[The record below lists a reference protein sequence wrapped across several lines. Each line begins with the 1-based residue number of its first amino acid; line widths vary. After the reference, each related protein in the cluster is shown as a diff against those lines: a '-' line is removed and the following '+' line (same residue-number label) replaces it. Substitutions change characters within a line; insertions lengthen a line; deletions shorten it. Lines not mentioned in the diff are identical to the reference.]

1 MANAQVDVM
10 RAVRDAR
17 YAAGLGAAEWEALA
31 RSPEFD
37 EFLGEYSELAE
48 RFIAAHRAQLARFGI
63 GAQVKPAANRSLQE
77 DAEEFSVLGKRIP
90 RIQGLGVVTDVGNYV
105 HNMVLPRMVFLRA
118 LRSPHPHAKVVSI
131 DDSKARAFPGVV
143 DIIHRFNLT
152 EEENGRVTAGP
163 PPRYLFNEEIF
174 TVGDAVAALVAED
187 LHIADEAIR
196 LIEVE
201 YEVLPAIIDWREGM
215 KASTPK
221 QWENE
226 FDGTILDIEE
236 EAIGDPDAGLAEAD
250 VVVEANTSRSTEQ
263 HVALELTTAVVWW
276 DQGRVHL
283 YYTNQHAHGTRDGM
297 AQRLGLPQSQVHVV
311 QTGYMGSGYGYRSGI
326 DVDEVHAA
334 ILARRTGRPV
344 KRMATRAEDFYT
356 RTHRPQFYNN
366 VKLGFKQDG
375 TLTAIVADVIS
386 NVGAGGSGAA
396 GSLYQY
402 EYLYASPNIGTK
414 ATDVLTNIC
423 RTGPYR
429 CVSHPAG
436 TLGMEVAMDQAA
448 YELGIDPVE
457 LRLKNFNLVGSPLN
471 GLPYSNPGSAAAL
484 TAVADKIGWASKW
497 HAPGAKEVRPGVF
510 HGIGVACHACSH
522 GAGSGGGS
530 GMVVIN
536 ADGSMNV
543 LSGSTD
549 IGPGQRTLMAMIAA
563 EATGIPWEKTFIT
576 PYVDTDLTSNTAA
589 TNGSRQTN
597 TAGWGI
603 YEAGIDAKRQLLE
616 FGAQLFV
623 ENAAEEDPPRTIEV
637 TPEELDVKDGV
648 VFFKDN
654 PELSLPVNQV
664 VAFSTGPIIGRGVH
678 IQDPAWTRTAFAAAA
693 AEIEV
698 DTVTGSITVTRYVS
712 GHDVGRV
719 LNPFALEQQ
728 VEGGAIMGLG
738 AALTEEI
745 LVDQATGLPITD
757 NLLEYKALS
766 IKDVPKTIE
775 SVFVENTKAYGVY
788 GAHGVGEPIMGPP
801 GPAVSNA
808 IYNAIGVRIGDLPIT
823 RDKIL
828 AGLKA
833 KAA

>member
-1 MANAQVDVM
+1 MANLHVDVM
-10 RAVRDAR
+10 KAVHDAR
-17 YAAGLGAAEWEALA
+17 YAASLTTAEWEELA

-37 EFLGEYSELAE
+37 ELQGEYAELAA
-48 RFIAAHRAQLARFGI
+48 RFIAANRAKLAPFGV
-63 GAQVKPAANRSLQE
+63 GVHERPAANRSL
-77 DAEEFSVLGKRIP
+77 AEGEFTVLGQRIP
-90 RIQGLGVVTDVGNYV
+90 RIQGLGVVTDLGNYV
-105 HNMVLPRMVFLRA
+105 QNMTLPRMLHLRT
-118 LRSPHPHAKVVSI
+118 LRSPHPHAKVLSI

-143 DIIHRFNLT
+143 DIIHRFNLS
-152 EEENGRVTAGP
+152 EEENVRVTAGP
-163 PPRYLFNEEIF
+163 PAHYLFDEEIF
-174 TVGDAVAALVAED
+174 TVGDAVAALVAENT
-187 LHIADEAIR
+187 HIADEAIR

-201 YEVLPAIIDWREGM
+201 YEVLPAVIDWREGM

-221 QWENE
+221 QWESE
-226 FDGTILDIEE
+226 FDGTISNIEE
-236 EAIGDPDAGLAEAD
+236 DALGDPEAGLAEAD
-250 VVVEANTSRSTEQ
+250 VVIESKSSRSTEQ
-263 HVALELTTAVVWW
+263 HLALEMTTAVLWW
-276 DQGRVHL
+276 DQDRLHL
-283 YYTNQHAHGTRDGM
+283 YYTNQHAHGTRDGI
-297 AQRLGLPQSQVHVV
+297 AQRLGLPQSQVQVV

-356 RTHRPQFYNN
+356 RTHRPQFYNTIT
-366 VKLGFKQDG
+366 LGFKQDG
-375 TLTAIVADVIS
+375 TLTAIAADVIS
-386 NVGAGGSGAA
+386 NVGAGGNGAA

-414 ATDVLTNIC
+414 ATDVRTNIG
-423 RTGPYR
+423 RSGPYR

-436 TLGMEVAMDQAA
+436 TLGMEVAMDEAA
-448 YELGIDPVE
+448 YKLGMDPVE
-457 LRLKNFNLVGSPLN
+457 LRLKNFNLVGDPFN
-471 GLPYSNPGSAAAL
+471 GRPYSNPGSAATL
-484 TAVADKIGWASKW
+484 TAVAEKIGWAAKW

-510 HGIGVACHACSH
+510 HGIGIASHACSH

-530 GMVVIN
+530 GMVVVN

-563 EATGIPWEKTFIT
+563 ETAGIPWESTFIT

-597 TAGWGI
+597 TAGWGM
-603 YEAGIDAKRQLLE
+603 YQAALDAKMQLLDW
-616 FGAQLFV
+616 GARLFV
-623 ENAAEEDPPRTIEV
+623 RNASQEEPPRKIEV
-637 TPEELDVKDGV
+637 TPDQLEVKNGQ

-654 PELSLPVNQV
+654 PELSLRANEV

-678 IQDPAWTRTAFAAAA
+678 IQDPTWTRTAFGAGA
-693 AEIEV
+693 AEVEV
-698 DTVTGSITVTRYVS
+698 DTVTGTVTVIGYAS
-712 GHDVGRV
+712 ANDIGRA
-719 LNPFALEQQ
+719 LNPYALEQQ
-728 VEGGAIMGLG
+728 IEGGSIMGLG

-745 LVDQATGLPITD
+745 LVDQATGLPLTD
-757 NLLEYKALS
+757 NMLEYKPLS
-766 IKDVPKTIE
+766 IKDVPKTIGI
-775 SVFVENTKAYGVY
+775 VLVENTKEYGVY
-788 GAHGVGEPIMGPP
+788 GAHGVGEPVMGPP

-808 IYNAIGVRIGDLPIT
+808 VFNAIGVRIADLPIT

>member
-1 MANAQVDVM
+1 MK
-10 RAVRDAR
+10 AVYDAR
-17 YAAGLGAAEWEALA
+17 YAASLRPAEWEALT
-31 RSPEFD
+31 RSAEFD
-37 EFLGEYSELAE
+37 ELVGEYPELAE
-48 RFIAAHRAQLARFGI
+48 RFISANRAKLAPFGI
-63 GAQVKPAANRSLQE
+63 GVAQKPAAKPSAQT
-77 DAEEFSVLGKRIP
+77 DGEFVVIGQGIR
-90 RIQGLGVVTDVGNYV
+90 RIQGLGVVTDLGNYV
-105 HNMVLPRMVFLRA
+105 SNMSMPRMLHQRT
-118 LRSPHPHAKVVSI
+118 LRSPHPHAKVLSI
-131 DDSKARAFPGVV
+131 DDSKALAFPGVV
-143 DIIHRFNLT
+143 DVIHRFNLT
-152 EEENGRVTAGP
+152 EEENVRVTAGP
-163 PPRYLFNEEIF
+163 PAHYLFDEEIF
-174 TVGDAVAALVAED
+174 TVGDAVAVLVAED
-187 LHIADEAIR
+187 LNTADQAIR

-215 KASTPK
+215 KPSTPK
-221 QWENE
+221 QWESD
-226 FDGTILDIEE
+226 FDGTIAVLEE
-236 EAIGDPDAGLAEAD
+236 DAIGDPEAGLAEAD
-250 VVVEANTSRSTEQ
+250 LVTETKTSRSTEQ
-263 HVALELTTAVVWW
+263 HMALELTSAVVWW
-276 DQGRVHL
+276 DQGRVQM

-311 QTGYMGSGYGYRSGI
+311 QTGYMGSGYGYRSGV

-344 KRMATRAEDFYT
+344 KRMATRGEDFYT

-366 VKLGFKQDG
+366 IKLGFKQDG

-386 NVGAGGSGAA
+386 NVGAGGNGAA

-402 EYLYASPNIGTK
+402 EFLYASPNIGTK
-414 ATDVLTNIC
+414 ATDVRTNIG
-423 RTGPYR
+423 RSGPYR

-436 TLGMEVAMDQAA
+436 TLGMEVAMDEAA
-448 YELGIDPVE
+448 YQLGIDPVE
-457 LRLKNFNLVGSPLN
+457 LRLKNFNLVGNPTN
-471 GLPYSNPGSAAAL
+471 GRPYSNPGSAATLVA
-484 TAVADKIGWASKW
+484 AADKIGWTSKW
-497 HAPGAKEVRPGVF
+497 HAPGTKEVRPGVF

-549 IGPGQRTLMAMIAA
+549 IGPGQRTTMAMIAA
-563 EATGIPWEKTFIT
+563 EAAGIEWAKTFIT

-597 TAGWGI
+597 TAGWGM
-603 YEAGIDAKRQLLE
+603 YEAGMDARRQLLDW
-616 FGAQLFV
+616 GAKLFV
-623 ENAAEEDPPRTIEV
+623 SNAADEDPPREIEV
-637 TPEELDVKDGV
+637 LPDQLDVKEGL

-654 PELSLPVNQV
+654 PELNLPVRQV

-678 IQDPAWTRTAFAAAA
+678 IQDPTWERTAFAAGI
-693 AEIEV
+693 AEVEV
-698 DTVTGSITVTRYVS
+698 DTVTGTVTVTRYVS
-712 GHDVGRV
+712 AHDVGKV
-719 LNPFALEQQ
+719 INPFALQQQ

-757 NLLEYKALS
+757 NMLEYKALS

-775 SVFVENTKAYGVY
+775 AVFVENTKEYGVY

-808 IYNAIGVRIGDLPIT
+808 VYNAIGVRVGDLPIT

-833 KAA
+833 V